1 MDIKSIMEKIETAA
15 LALVKEA
22 EGKFKEPKS
31 GGVKYQYVVD
41 KLQALIPM
49 GEIIPDSII
58 SGLIEAA
65 VEKLEDALGDTEE

>member
-1 MDIKSIMEKIETAA
+1 MSIENILTKLEAAA
-15 LALVKEA
+15 LVLVKEA
-22 EGKFKEPKS
+22 EEKFKEPKS

-41 KLQALIPM
+41 KIQALIPM

-58 SGLIEAA
+58 SGMIEAA